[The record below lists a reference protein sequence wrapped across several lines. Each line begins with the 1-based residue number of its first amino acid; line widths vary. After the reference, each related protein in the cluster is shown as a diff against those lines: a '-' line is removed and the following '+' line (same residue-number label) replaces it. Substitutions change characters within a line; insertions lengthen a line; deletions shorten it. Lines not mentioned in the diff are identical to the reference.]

1 MKHLLIILS
10 AITFTVLYSC
20 ATSEPVTDSNV
31 SGDEDESETILN
43 LPEGSY
49 EEFVDIKELN
59 EVEKILYENRS
70 RMSDLFASR
79 SHDMPEHFLREVEE
93 EEESDIYAGFRIQVL
108 STRDMELADTTQTA
122 FNAWADTTFQGYI
135 PRAYVFFRQP
145 FYRVR
150 VGDFNDRERAIE
162 FSRKIKSRYPD
173 AWVVHDRINP
183 FRSPPDSVQS
193 GNIN

>member
-10 AITFTVLYSC
+10 AVTFTVLYSC
-20 ATSEPVTDSNV
+20 ATSEPVTDSNA
-31 SGDEDESETILN
+31 SGDEENETILN
-43 LPEGSY
+43 LPEESY
-49 EEFVDIKELN
+49 EEFVDIEDLD
-59 EVEKILYENRS
+59 EVEKILYVNRS
-70 RMSDLFASR
+70 RLTDLFASR

-93 EEESDIYAGFRIQVL
+93 EEETDIYAGFRIQVL
-108 STRDMELADTTQTA
+108 STRDMKLADTTQTA
-122 FNAWADTTFQGYI
+122 FNAWADTTFQEYV

-150 VGDFNDRERAIE
+150 VGDFHDRERAIE

-183 FRSPPDSVQS
+183 FRVPPDSVQS
-193 GNIN
+193 GNNN